1 MSSQPRP
8 ATPSPRGTGVP
19 ALPIVGWLRDYQRA
33 DLGPDV
39 LAGLTTAVMLVP
51 QAMGYALLAG
61 LPPIHGLYAALAPL
75 LFYALLGT
83 SRHLAVGP
91 VAMDSILV
99 AGAVGAIATIGTEN
113 YVVIAAALGL
123 MVGGV
128 QAGLG
133 FLRAGFLVNFLS
145 RPVVAGFTAAAALII
160 AASQLGHLLGVE
172 LPRTHHVHRVV
183 WDAIR
188 SSSAW
193 SWPTLSIG
201 AASIA
206 ALVFSKKR
214 FPRFPAALFVVVAAT
229 LAVWALGLSTHG
241 VSIVGE
247 VPAGLPGLRV
257 PIVDAV
263 LVAQLIPAAATIALV
278 SFMEAISVGRTFAQT
293 YRYEIYPNRE
303 LIALGF
309 ANMAGGVTGG
319 YPIAGGFSRTAVNV
333 RAGARTQ
340 LAALV
345 TCAVVGITL
354 LAFTR
359 AFFYLPKA
367 ALSAIIVAAV
377 ASLIDIRGA
386 AEVYRVKRA
395 DFFLLVLTFFATL
408 SLGIQWG
415 ILVGVAAS
423 VLLFLVQT
431 TRPYFAVLGRIPES
445 QTYLNIARHPHAETL
460 PGIILV
466 RVDAQFYF
474 GNVSFLKETVRRLV
488 RESEA
493 RVRYFVLEAAG
504 VNDLDSAAAATLAEL
519 DEELSAQGIKL
530 VLTRIKGPVRDVL
543 HRSGLLERL
552 AAEGRLYLS
561 THRAIE
567 VLRSGMSLP
576 DLSPEPDDPRDDADQ
591 VGCGMLNPHA
601 PDPGKSFFET
611 VKKRGQTPFQKG

>member
-1 MSSQPRP
+1 MSK
-8 ATPSPRGTGVP
+8 ATLSPRGSGVP
-19 ALPIVGWLRDYQRA
+19 ALPIVGWLRGYQRA

-39 LAGLTTAVMLVP
+39 IAGLTTAVMLVP

-61 LPPIHGLYAALAPL
+61 LPPIHGLYAAVAPL
-75 LFYALLGT
+75 IVYAVLGT

-113 YVVIAAALGL
+113 YVLIAAALGL
-123 MVGGV
+123 MVGGI

-160 AASQLGHLLGVE
+160 AASQLGHLLGVD

-183 WDAIR
+183 WEAIQ
-188 SSSAW
+188 SASAW
-193 SWPTLSIG
+193 SWPTLITG

-206 ALVFSKKR
+206 VLVFCKKR
-214 FPRFPAALFVVVAAT
+214 LPRFPAALFVVVTAT
-229 LAVWALGLSTHG
+229 LAVWALGLSNRG

-247 VPAGLPGLRV
+247 VPAGLPGFDV
-257 PIVDAV
+257 PLVDAE
-263 LVAQLIPAAATIALV
+263 LLMQLIPAAATIALV
-278 SFMEAISVGRTFAQT
+278 SFMEAISVGRVFAQAN
-293 YRYEIYPNRE
+293 RYDIYPNRE

-309 ANMAGGVTGG
+309 ANLSGGMTGG
-319 YPIAGGFSRTAVNV
+319 YPIAGGFSRSAVNV

-345 TCAVVGITL
+345 TCAVVVITL
-354 LAFTR
+354 LVFTR

-377 ASLIDIRGA
+377 AGLIDVGGA
-386 AEVYRVKRA
+386 KEVYRVKRA
-395 DFFLLVLTFFATL
+395 DFYLLVLTFFATL

-415 ILVGVAAS
+415 ILVGIGAS
-423 VLLFLVQT
+423 LLLFLVRT
-431 TRPYFAVLGRIPES
+431 TRPHFAVLGRIPQS
-445 QTYLNIARHPHAETL
+445 QTYVSIARHPLAETL
-460 PGIILV
+460 PSIILV

-474 GNVSFLKETVRRLV
+474 GNVSFLKETVRTLIS
-488 RESEA
+488 ESEEP
-493 RVRYFVLEAAG
+493 VRYFVLEAAG

-519 DEELSAQGIKL
+519 DEELAAQGIKL

-543 HRSGLLERL
+543 HRTGLLDKL
-552 AAEGRLYLS
+552 ASEGRLYLS

-567 VLRSGMSLP
+567 VLRSGMALP
-576 DLSPEPDDPRDDADQ
+576 DLSPEPDDPRQAADQ
-591 VGCGMLNPHA
+591 VGAGMLNAHA
-601 PDPGKSFFET
+601 PDPGKSFFDT
-611 VKKRGQTPFQKG
+611 VKKRKQ

>member
-1 MSSQPRP
+1 
-8 ATPSPRGTGVP
+8 
-19 ALPIVGWLRDYQRA
+19 
-33 DLGPDV
+33 
-39 LAGLTTAVMLVP
+39 MLVP

-61 LPPIHGLYAALAPL
+61 LPPIHGLYAAVAPL
-75 LFYALLGT
+75 ILYAVLGT

-99 AGAVGAIATIGTEN
+99 AGAVGAIAVIGTEN
-113 YVVIAAALGL
+113 YILVAAALGM
-123 MVGGV
+123 MVGAI

-160 AASQLGHLLGVE
+160 AASQLGHLLGVD

-183 WDAIR
+183 WGAIQ
-188 SSSAW
+188 SASDW
-193 SWPTLSIG
+193 SWPTLVIG
-201 AASIA
+201 ALSIA
-206 ALVFSKKR
+206 ALVVSKKR
-214 FPRFPAALFVVVAAT
+214 LPRFPAALFVVVAST
-229 LAVWALGLSTHG
+229 LAVWALGLSTRG

-247 VPAGLPGLRV
+247 VPAGLPGFSL
-257 PIVDAV
+257 PSVDSEI
-263 LVAQLIPAAATIALV
+263 LTQLIPAAATIALV
-278 SFMEAISVGRTFAQT
+278 SFMEAISVGRVFAQAN
-293 YRYEIYPNRE
+293 RYDIHPNRE

-309 ANMAGGVTGG
+309 ANLAGGATGG
-319 YPIAGGFSRTAVNV
+319 YPIAGGFSRSAVNV

-345 TCAVVGITL
+345 TCAVVVITL

-377 ASLIDIRGA
+377 AGLIDIPGA

-395 DFFLLVLTFFATL
+395 DFYLLVLTFFATL

-415 ILVGVAAS
+415 ILVGIAAS
-423 VLLFLVQT
+423 VLLFLVRT

-445 QTYLNIARHPHAETL
+445 QTYLNAARHPHAETL

-474 GNVSFLKETVRRLV
+474 GNVSFLKETVRKLV
-488 RESEA
+488 RDSDTP
-493 RVRYFVLEAAG
+493 VRYFVLEAAG

-519 DEELSAQGIKL
+519 DEELASQGVRL

-543 HRSGLLERL
+543 HRAGLLEKL
-552 AAEGRLYLS
+552 ASEGRVYLS

-576 DLSPEPDDPRDDADQ
+576 DLSPEQDDPREPADQ
-591 VGCGMLNPHA
+591 VGCGMLNLES
-601 PDPGKSFFET
+601 PDPGKNFFET
-611 VKKRGQTPFQKG
+611 VKRRKP

>member
-1 MSSQPRP
+1 MSR
-8 ATPSPRGTGVP
+8 GVP
-19 ALPIVGWLRDYQRA
+19 ALPIVGWLRNYQRA
-33 DLGPDV
+33 DLGPDLV
-39 LAGLTTAVMLVP
+39 AGLTTAVMLVP

-61 LPPIHGLYAALAPL
+61 LPPIHGLYAAVAPL
-75 LFYALLGT
+75 IFYAVLGT

-99 AGAVGAIATIGTEN
+99 AGAVGAITTIGTEN
-113 YVVIAAALGL
+113 YILVAAALGM
-123 MVGGV
+123 MVGAI

-160 AASQLGHLLGVE
+160 AASQLGHLLGVD
-172 LPRTHHVHRVV
+172 LPRTYHVHRVV
-183 WDAIR
+183 WGAIQ
-188 SSSAW
+188 SVSDW
-193 SWPTLSIG
+193 SWPTLTIG
-201 AASIA
+201 ALSIA
-206 ALVFSKKR
+206 ALVVSKKR
-214 FPRFPAALFVVVAAT
+214 FPRVPAALIVVVATT
-229 LAVWALGLSTHG
+229 LAVWALGLSNQG

-247 VPAGLPGLRV
+247 VPAGLPGFSL
-257 PIVDAV
+257 PSVDPEV
-263 LVAQLIPAAATIALV
+263 LTQLIPAAATIALV
-278 SFMEAISVGRTFAQT
+278 SFMEAISVGRVFAQAH
-293 YRYEIYPNRE
+293 RYDIHPNRE

-309 ANMAGGVTGG
+309 ANLAGGATGG
-319 YPIAGGFSRTAVNV
+319 YPIAGGFSRSAVNV

-345 TCAVVGITL
+345 TCAVVVITL

-359 AFFYLPKA
+359 AFYYLPKA

-377 ASLIDIRGA
+377 AGLIDIPGA

-395 DFFLLVLTFFATL
+395 DFYLLVLTFLATL

-423 VLLFLVQT
+423 VLLFLVRT

-445 QTYLNIARHPHAETL
+445 QTYLNVARHPHAETM

-474 GNVSFLKETVRRLV
+474 GNVSFLKETVRALV
-488 RESEA
+488 RDSETP
-493 RVRYFVLEAAG
+493 VRYFVLEAAG

-519 DEELSAQGIKL
+519 DAELAAQGVRL

-543 HRSGLLERL
+543 HRTGLLEKL
-552 AAEGRLYLS
+552 AAEGRVYLS

-576 DLSPEPDDPRDDADQ
+576 DLSPERDDPREPADQ
-591 VGCGMLNPHA
+591 VGCGMLNTDS
-601 PDPGKSFFET
+601 PDPGKNFFET
-611 VKKRGQTPFQKG
+611 VKKRKL

>member
-1 MSSQPRP
+1 MSR
-8 ATPSPRGTGVP
+8 GVP
-19 ALPIVGWLRDYQRA
+19 ALPIVGWLRNYQRA
-33 DLGPDV
+33 DLGPDLV
-39 LAGLTTAVMLVP
+39 AGLTTAVMLVP

-61 LPPIHGLYAALAPL
+61 LPPIHGLYAAVAPL
-75 LFYALLGT
+75 MFYAVLGT

-99 AGAVGAIATIGTEN
+99 AGAVGAIATVGTEN
-113 YVVIAAALGL
+113 YILVAAALGM
-123 MVGGV
+123 MVGAI

-160 AASQLGHLLGVE
+160 AASQLGHLLGVD
-172 LPRTHHVHRVV
+172 LPRTYHVHRVI
-183 WDAIR
+183 WGAIQ
-188 SSSAW
+188 SVSDW
-193 SWPTLSIG
+193 SWPTLTIG
-201 AASIA
+201 ALSIA
-206 ALVFSKKR
+206 ALVVSKKR
-214 FPRFPAALFVVVAAT
+214 FPRVPAALLVVVATT
-229 LAVWALGLSTHG
+229 LAVWALGLSNQG

-247 VPAGLPGLRV
+247 VPAGLPGFSL
-257 PIVDAV
+257 PSIDPEV
-263 LVAQLIPAAATIALV
+263 LTQLIPAAATIALV
-278 SFMEAISVGRTFAQT
+278 SFMEAISVGRVFAQAH
-293 YRYEIYPNRE
+293 RYDIHPNRE

-309 ANMAGGVTGG
+309 ANLAGGATGG
-319 YPIAGGFSRTAVNV
+319 YPIAGGFSRSAVNV

-345 TCAVVGITL
+345 TCAVVVITL

-377 ASLIDIRGA
+377 AGLIDIPGA

-395 DFFLLVLTFFATL
+395 DFYLLVLTFFATL

-423 VLLFLVQT
+423 VLLFLVRT
-431 TRPYFAVLGRIPES
+431 TRPYFAVLGRLPES
-445 QTYLNIARHPHAETL
+445 QTYLNVARHPHAETM

-474 GNVSFLKETVRRLV
+474 GNVSFLKETVRTLV
-488 RESEA
+488 RDSETP
-493 RVRYFVLEAAG
+493 VRFFVLEAAG

-519 DEELSAQGIKL
+519 DEELAAQGVRL

-543 HRSGLLERL
+543 HRSGLLEKL
-552 AAEGRLYLS
+552 AAEGRVYLS

-576 DLSPEPDDPRDDADQ
+576 DLSPERDDPREPADQ
-591 VGCGMLNPHA
+591 VGCGMLNPDS
-601 PDPGKSFFET
+601 PDPGKNFFET
-611 VKKRGQTPFQKG
+611 VKKRKQ

>member
-1 MSSQPRP
+1 MSR
-8 ATPSPRGTGVP
+8 GVP
-19 ALPIVGWLRDYQRA
+19 ALPIVGWLRNYQRA
-33 DLGPDV
+33 DLGPDLV
-39 LAGLTTAVMLVP
+39 AGLTTAVMLVP

-61 LPPIHGLYAALAPL
+61 LPPIHGLYASVAPL
-75 LFYALLGT
+75 LLYAVLGT

-99 AGAVGAIATIGTEN
+99 AGAVGAIAVIGTEN
-113 YVVIAAALGL
+113 YILVAAALGM
-123 MVGGV
+123 MVGAI

-160 AASQLGHLLGVE
+160 AASQLGHLLGVD

-183 WDAIR
+183 WGAIQ
-188 SSSAW
+188 SASDW
-193 SWPTLSIG
+193 SWPTLVIG
-201 AASIA
+201 ALSIA
-206 ALVFSKKR
+206 ALVVSKKR
-214 FPRFPAALFVVVAAT
+214 LPRFPAALFVVVAAT
-229 LAVWALGLSTHG
+229 LAVWALGLSTRG

-247 VPAGLPGLRV
+247 VPAGLPGFSL
-257 PIVDAV
+257 PSVDSQI
-263 LVAQLIPAAATIALV
+263 LTQLIPAAATIALV
-278 SFMEAISVGRTFAQT
+278 SFMEAISVGRVFAQAN
-293 YRYEIYPNRE
+293 RYDIHPNRE

-309 ANMAGGVTGG
+309 ANMTGGVTGG

-345 TCAVVGITL
+345 TCAVVVITL
-354 LAFTR
+354 LAFTS

-377 ASLIDIRGA
+377 AGLIDIPGA

-395 DFFLLVLTFFATL
+395 DFYLLVLTFFATL

-423 VLLFLVQT
+423 VLLFLVRT

-445 QTYLNIARHPHAETL
+445 QTYLNAARHPHAETL

-474 GNVSFLKETVRRLV
+474 GNVSFLKETVRKLV
-488 RESEA
+488 RDSDTP
-493 RVRYFVLEAAG
+493 VRYFVLEAAG

-519 DEELSAQGIKL
+519 DEELAAQGVCL

-543 HRSGLLERL
+543 HRSGLLKKL
-552 AAEGRLYLS
+552 AAEGRVYLS

-576 DLSPEPDDPRDDADQ
+576 DLSPERDDPREPADQ
-591 VGCGMLNPHA
+591 VGCGMLNTDS
-601 PDPGKSFFET
+601 PDPGKNFFET
-611 VKKRGQTPFQKG
+611 VKKRKQ

>member
-1 MSSQPRP
+1 MSR
-8 ATPSPRGTGVP
+8 GVP
-19 ALPIVGWLRDYQRA
+19 ALPIVGWLRNYQRA
-33 DLGPDV
+33 DLGPDLV
-39 LAGLTTAVMLVP
+39 AGLTTAVMLVP

-61 LPPIHGLYAALAPL
+61 LPPIHGLYAAVAPL
-75 LFYALLGT
+75 MFYAVLGT

-99 AGAVGAIATIGTEN
+99 AGAVGAIATVGTEN
-113 YVVIAAALGL
+113 YILVAAALGM
-123 MVGGV
+123 MVGAI

-160 AASQLGHLLGVE
+160 AASQLGHLLGVD
-172 LPRTHHVHRVV
+172 LPRTYHVHRVI
-183 WDAIR
+183 WGAIQ
-188 SSSAW
+188 SVSDW
-193 SWPTLSIG
+193 SWPTLTIG
-201 AASIA
+201 ALSIA
-206 ALVFSKKR
+206 ALVVSKKR
-214 FPRFPAALFVVVAAT
+214 FPRVPAALLVVVATT
-229 LAVWALGLSTHG
+229 LAVWALGLSNQG

-247 VPAGLPGLRV
+247 VPAGLPGFSL
-257 PIVDAV
+257 PSIDPEV
-263 LVAQLIPAAATIALV
+263 LTQLIPAAATIALV
-278 SFMEAISVGRTFAQT
+278 SFMEAISVGRVFAQAH
-293 YRYEIYPNRE
+293 RYDIHPNRE

-309 ANMAGGVTGG
+309 ANLAGGATGG
-319 YPIAGGFSRTAVNV
+319 YPIAGGFSRSAVNV

-345 TCAVVGITL
+345 TCAVVVITL

-377 ASLIDIRGA
+377 AGLIDIPGA

-395 DFFLLVLTFFATL
+395 DFYLLVLTFFATL

-423 VLLFLVQT
+423 VLLFLVRT

-445 QTYLNIARHPHAETL
+445 QTYLNAARHPHAETM

-474 GNVSFLKETVRRLV
+474 GNVSFLKETVRTLV
-488 RESEA
+488 RDSETP
-493 RVRYFVLEAAG
+493 VRFFVLEAAG

-519 DEELSAQGIKL
+519 DEELAAQGVRL

-543 HRSGLLERL
+543 HRSGLLEKL
-552 AAEGRLYLS
+552 AAEGRVYLS

-576 DLSPEPDDPRDDADQ
+576 DLSPERDDPREPADQ
-591 VGCGMLNPHA
+591 VGCGMLNPDS
-601 PDPGKSFFET
+601 PDPGKNFFET
-611 VKKRGQTPFQKG
+611 VKKRKQ

>member
-1 MSSQPRP
+1 MSQADH
-8 ATPSPRGTGVP
+8 ATSTPRGAGVP
-19 ALPIVGWLRDYQRA
+19 ALPIIGWLRTYQRQ
-33 DLGPDV
+33 DFGPDFV
-39 LAGLTTAVMLVP
+39 AGLTTAVMLIP

-61 LPPIHGLYAALAPL
+61 LPPIHGLYASLAPL
-75 LFYALLGT
+75 LLYAILGT
-83 SRHLAVGP
+83 SRQLAVGP

-99 AGAVGAIATIGTEN
+99 AGSVGTIATIGTEN
-113 YVVIAAALGL
+113 YILVAAALGV
-123 MVGGV
+123 MVGVV

-172 LPRTHHVHRVV
+172 IPRTHHVHLVIWEAV
-183 WDAIR
+183 R
-188 SSSAW
+188 SPSTW
-193 SWPTLSIG
+193 SWPTLAIG
-201 AASIA
+201 VSSIA
-206 ALVFSKKR
+206 ALVLFKR
-214 FPRFPAALFVVVAAT
+214 RWPRLPGALFVVVAAT
-229 LAVWALGLSTHG
+229 LVVWAFNLSGRG

-247 VPAGLPGLRV
+247 VPAGLPGFRL
-257 PIVDAV
+257 PSVDRSV
-263 LVAQLIPAAATIALV
+263 LVQLVPAAATIALV
-278 SFMEAISVGRTFAQT
+278 SFMEAISVGRTFAQAH
-293 YRYEIYPNRE
+293 RYDIYPNRE

-340 LAALV
+340 LAALI
-345 TCAVVGITL
+345 TCAVVVITL
-354 LAFTR
+354 LVLTR

-377 ASLIDIRGA
+377 TGLIDIRGA

-395 DFFLLVLTFFATL
+395 DFYLLVLTFFATL

-423 VLLFLVQT
+423 LLLFLVRT
-431 TRPYFAVLGRIPES
+431 TRPYFAVLGRVPES
-445 QTYLNIARHPHAETL
+445 QTYLNMARHPHAETI

-474 GNVSFLKETVRRLV
+474 GNVSFLKETVRTLV
-488 RESEA
+488 RESETP
-493 RVRYFVLEAAG
+493 VRYFVLEAAG

-519 DEELSAQGIKL
+519 DEELAAQGILL

-543 HRSGLLERL
+543 HRAGLLEKL
-552 AAEGRLYLS
+552 AAEGRVYLS

-567 VLRSGMSLP
+567 VLRSGMALP
-576 DLSPEPDDPRDDADQ
+576 DLSAEADDPREPADQ
-591 VGCGMLNPHA
+591 VGCGMLNLEA
-601 PDPGKSFFET
+601 PDPGKNFFET
-611 VKKRGQTPFQKG
+611 VKKRKQ

>member
-1 MSSQPRP
+1 
-8 ATPSPRGTGVP
+8 
-19 ALPIVGWLRDYQRA
+19 
-33 DLGPDV
+33 
-39 LAGLTTAVMLVP
+39 MLVP

-61 LPPIHGLYAALAPL
+61 LPPIHGLYAAVAPL
-75 LFYALLGT
+75 ILYAVLGT

-99 AGAVGAIATIGTEN
+99 AGAVGAIAVIGTEN
-113 YVVIAAALGL
+113 YILVAAALGM
-123 MVGGV
+123 MVGAI

-160 AASQLGHLLGVE
+160 AASQLGHLLGVD

-183 WDAIR
+183 WGAIQ
-188 SSSAW
+188 SASDW
-193 SWPTLSIG
+193 SWPTLVIG
-201 AASIA
+201 ALSIA
-206 ALVFSKKR
+206 ALVVSKKR
-214 FPRFPAALFVVVAAT
+214 LPRFPAALFVVVAST
-229 LAVWALGLSTHG
+229 LAVWALGLSTRG

-247 VPAGLPGLRV
+247 VPAGLPGFSL
-257 PIVDAV
+257 PSVDSEI
-263 LVAQLIPAAATIALV
+263 LTLLIPAAATIALV
-278 SFMEAISVGRTFAQT
+278 SFMEAISVGRVFAQAN
-293 YRYEIYPNRE
+293 RYDIHPNRE

-309 ANMAGGVTGG
+309 ANLAGGATGG
-319 YPIAGGFSRTAVNV
+319 YPIAGGFSRSAVNV

-345 TCAVVGITL
+345 TCAVVVITL

-377 ASLIDIRGA
+377 AGLIDIPGA

-395 DFFLLVLTFFATL
+395 DFYLLVLTFFATL

-415 ILVGVAAS
+415 ILVGIAAS
-423 VLLFLVQT
+423 VLLFLVRT

-445 QTYLNIARHPHAETL
+445 QTYLNAARHPHAETL

-474 GNVSFLKETVRRLV
+474 GNVSFLKETVRKLV
-488 RESEA
+488 RDSDTP
-493 RVRYFVLEAAG
+493 VRYFVLEAAG

-519 DEELSAQGIKL
+519 DEELAAQGVCL

-543 HRSGLLERL
+543 HRTGLLEKL
-552 AAEGRLYLS
+552 ASEGRVYLS

-576 DLSPEPDDPRDDADQ
+576 DLSPEQDDPREPADQ
-591 VGCGMLNPHA
+591 VGCGMLNTDA
-601 PDPGKSFFET
+601 PDPGKNFFET
-611 VKKRGQTPFQKG
+611 VKKRKQ

>member
-1 MSSQPRP
+1 MSQPRK
-8 ATPSPRGTGVP
+8 ATLSPRGSGAP
-19 ALPIVGWLRDYQRA
+19 ALPILGWLRGYQRA
-33 DLGPDV
+33 DFGPDLV
-39 LAGLTTAVMLVP
+39 AGLTTAVMLVP

-61 LPPIHGLYAALAPL
+61 LPPIHGLYASVAPL
-75 LFYALLGT
+75 LLYAVLGT

-99 AGAVGAIATIGTEN
+99 AGAVGAIAAVGTEN
-113 YVVIAAALGL
+113 YVLIAAALGM
-123 MVGGV
+123 MVGVV

-183 WDAIR
+183 WEAIR
-188 SSSAW
+188 SASDW
-193 SWPTLSIG
+193 SWPTLAIG
-201 AASIA
+201 ASAIA
-206 ALVFSKKR
+206 ALFFCKKR
-214 FPRFPAALFVVVAAT
+214 WPRFPAALFVVVATT
-229 LAVWALGLSTHG
+229 LAVWALGLSTRG
-241 VSIVGE
+241 VSIVGQ
-247 VPAGLPGLRV
+247 VPAGLPGFSIPTIDSSILT
-257 PIVDAV
+257 
-263 LVAQLIPAAATIALV
+263 QLIPAAATIALV
-278 SFMEAISVGRTFAQT
+278 SFMEAISVGRVFAQAH
-293 YRYEIYPNRE
+293 RYEIYPNRE
-303 LIALGF
+303 LIALGL
-309 ANMAGGVTGG
+309 ANLAGGATGG
-319 YPIAGGFSRTAVNV
+319 YPIAGGFSRSAVNV

-345 TCAVVGITL
+345 TCAVVVITL

-377 ASLIDIRGA
+377 TGLIDIRGA

-395 DFFLLVLTFFATL
+395 DFYLLVLTFFATL

-415 ILVGVAAS
+415 ILVGIAAS
-423 VLLFLVQT
+423 VLLFLVRT

-445 QTYLNIARHPHAETL
+445 QTYLNAARHPHAETL

-466 RVDAQFYF
+466 RIDAQFYF
-474 GNVSFLKETVRRLV
+474 GNVSFLKETVRALV
-488 RESEA
+488 SESETP
-493 RVRYFVLEAAG
+493 VRFFVLEAAG

-519 DEELSAQGIKL
+519 DEELAAQGVQL
-530 VLTRIKGPVRDVL
+530 VLTRVKGPVRDVL
-543 HRSGLLERL
+543 HRTGLLEKL
-552 AAEGRLYLS
+552 ASEGRLYLS

-576 DLSPEPDDPRDDADQ
+576 DLSPEPDDPREPADQ
-591 VGCGMLNPHA
+591 VGCGMLNP
-601 PDPGKSFFET
+601 
-611 VKKRGQTPFQKG
+611 QTPEPGEDFFATLKKYKN

>member
-1 MSSQPRP
+1 MSPRK
-8 ATPSPRGTGVP
+8 ATSSPRGFARSVF
-19 ALPIVGWLRDYQRA
+19 PIVGWLRGYQRA
-33 DLGPDV
+33 DLGPDLV
-39 LAGLTTAVMLVP
+39 AGLTTAVMLVP

-61 LPPIHGLYAALAPL
+61 LPPIHGLYAAVAPL
-75 LFYALLGT
+75 ILYAVLGT

-113 YVVIAAALGL
+113 YVLIAAALGM
-123 MVGGV
+123 MVGGI

-183 WDAIR
+183 WEAIQHA
-188 SSSAW
+188 SDC
-193 SWPTLSIG
+193 SWPTLTIG
-201 AASIA
+201 VLSIA
-206 ALVFSKKR
+206 VLVLCKKR
-214 FPRFPAALFVVVAAT
+214 WPRFPAALFVVVT
-229 LAVWALGLSTHG
+229 TTVAVWALGLSTRG

-247 VPAGLPGLRV
+247 VPAGLPGFSL
-257 PIVDAV
+257 PSVDSEV
-263 LVAQLIPAAATIALV
+263 LTQLIPAAATIALV
-278 SFMEAISVGRTFAQT
+278 SFMEAISVGRVFAQAH
-293 YRYEIYPNRE
+293 RYEISPNRE

-309 ANMAGGVTGG
+309 ANMTGGATGG
-319 YPIAGGFSRTAVNV
+319 YPIAGGFSRSAVNV

-345 TCAVVGITL
+345 TCAVVIITL

-377 ASLIDIRGA
+377 AGLIDIRGA
-386 AEVYRVKRA
+386 AEVFRVKRA
-395 DFFLLVLTFFATL
+395 DFYLLVLTFFATL

-423 VLLFLVQT
+423 VLLFLVRT
-431 TRPYFAVLGRIPES
+431 TRPYFAILGRIPAS
-445 QTYLNIARHPHAETL
+445 QTYVNIARHPHAETL

-474 GNVSFLKETVRRLV
+474 GNVSFLKETVRSLV
-488 RESEA
+488 RDSEA
-493 RVRYFVLEAAG
+493 PVRYFVLEAAG

-519 DEELSAQGIKL
+519 DEELAAQGVRL

-543 HRSGLLERL
+543 HRSGLLEKL
-552 AAEGRLYLS
+552 ASEGRVYLS

-567 VLRSGMSLP
+567 VLRSGMALP
-576 DLSPEPDDPRDDADQ
+576 DLSPEPDDPREEADQ
-591 VGCGMLNPHA
+591 VGAGMLNPDT
-601 PDPGKSFFET
+601 PDPGKNFFET
-611 VKKRGQTPFQKG
+611 VKKRKH

>member
-1 MSSQPRP
+1 MSR
-8 ATPSPRGTGVP
+8 GVP
-19 ALPIVGWLRDYQRA
+19 ALPIVGWLRNYQRA
-33 DLGPDV
+33 DLGPDLV
-39 LAGLTTAVMLVP
+39 AGLTTAVMLVP

-61 LPPIHGLYAALAPL
+61 LPPIHGLYAAVAPL
-75 LFYALLGT
+75 MFYAVLGT

-99 AGAVGAIATIGTEN
+99 AGAVGAIATVGTEN
-113 YVVIAAALGL
+113 YILVAAALGM
-123 MVGGV
+123 MVGAI

-160 AASQLGHLLGVE
+160 AASQLGHLLGVD
-172 LPRTHHVHRVV
+172 LPRTYHVHRVI
-183 WDAIR
+183 WGAIQ
-188 SSSAW
+188 SVSDW
-193 SWPTLSIG
+193 SWPTLTIG
-201 AASIA
+201 ALSIA
-206 ALVFSKKR
+206 ALVVSKKR
-214 FPRFPAALFVVVAAT
+214 FPRVPAALLVVVATT
-229 LAVWALGLSTHG
+229 LAVWALGLSNQG

-247 VPAGLPGLRV
+247 VPAGLPGFSL
-257 PIVDAV
+257 PSIDPEV
-263 LVAQLIPAAATIALV
+263 LTQLIPAAATIALV
-278 SFMEAISVGRTFAQT
+278 SFMEAISVGRVFAQAH
-293 YRYEIYPNRE
+293 RYDIHPNRE

-309 ANMAGGVTGG
+309 ANLAGGATGG
-319 YPIAGGFSRTAVNV
+319 YPIAGGFSRSAVNV

-345 TCAVVGITL
+345 TCAVVVITL

-377 ASLIDIRGA
+377 AGLIDIPGA

-395 DFFLLVLTFFATL
+395 DFYLLVLTFFATL

-423 VLLFLVQT
+423 VLLFLVRT
-431 TRPYFAVLGRIPES
+431 TRPYFAVLGRLPES
-445 QTYLNIARHPHAETL
+445 QTYLNVARHPHAETM

-474 GNVSFLKETVRRLV
+474 GNVSFLKETVRTLV
-488 RESEA
+488 RDSETP
-493 RVRYFVLEAAG
+493 VRFFVLEAAG

-519 DEELSAQGIKL
+519 DEELAAQGVRL

-543 HRSGLLERL
+543 HRSGLLEKL
-552 AAEGRLYLS
+552 AAEGRVYLS

-576 DLSPEPDDPRDDADQ
+576 DLSPERDDPREPADQ
-591 VGCGMLNPHA
+591 VGCGMLNPDA
-601 PDPGKSFFET
+601 PDPGKNFFET
-611 VKKRGQTPFQKG
+611 VKKRKQ

>member
-1 MSSQPRP
+1 MNK
-8 ATPSPRGTGVP
+8 AVP
-19 ALPIVGWLRDYQRA
+19 AIPIVGWLRNYERP

-39 LAGLTTAVMLVP
+39 VAGLTTAVMLVP

-61 LPPIHGLYAALAPL
+61 LPPIHGLYASVAPIL
-75 LFYALLGT
+75 LYAMLGT

-99 AGAVGAIATIGTEN
+99 ASAVGAIATVGTEN
-113 YVVIAAALGL
+113 YVLIAAALGL
-123 MVGGV
+123 MVGVV

-160 AASQLGHLLGVE
+160 AASQLGHLLGVG

-183 WDAIR
+183 WEAVR
-188 SSSAW
+188 SFPDW
-193 SWPTLSIG
+193 SWPTLALG
-201 AASIA
+201 AASVA
-206 ALVFSKKR
+206 ALVVSKKR
-214 FPRFPAALFVVVAAT
+214 WPRFPAALAVVVVAT
-229 LAVWALGLSTHG
+229 LVVWALGLSTRG

-247 VPAGLPGLRV
+247 VPAGLPGFHV
-257 PIVDAV
+257 PSVDTAILLD
-263 LVAQLIPAAATIALV
+263 LVPAAATIALV
-278 SFMEAISVGRTFAQT
+278 SFMEAISVGRTFAQE
-293 YRYEIYPNRE
+293 YRYDIYPNRE

-309 ANMAGGVTGG
+309 ANLAGGVTGG

-340 LAALV
+340 LAALI
-345 TCAVVGITL
+345 TCAVVVLTL
-354 LAFTR
+354 LFLTR

-377 ASLIDIRGA
+377 AGLIDIKGA
-386 AEVYRVKRA
+386 REVYRIKRT
-395 DFFLLVLTFFATL
+395 DFYLLVLTFVATL

-415 ILVGVAAS
+415 ILVGIGAS
-423 VLLFLVQT
+423 LLLFLVRT
-431 TRPYFAVLGRIPES
+431 TRPHFAVLGRIPES
-445 QTYLNIARHPHAETL
+445 QTYLSAARHPQAETL

-466 RVDAQFYF
+466 RIDAQFYF

-488 RESEA
+488 DESEVP
-493 RVRYFVLEAAG
+493 VRYFVLEAAG
-504 VNDLDSAAAATLAEL
+504 VNGLDSAAAATLAEL
-519 DEELSAQGIKL
+519 DQELEARGIKL

-543 HRSGLLERL
+543 HRTGLLDKMAR
-552 AAEGRLYLS
+552 EGRVYLS

-567 VLRSGMSLP
+567 ILRSGMALP
-576 DLSPEPDDPRDDADQ
+576 DLSPEGDDPREPSDQ

-601 PDPGKSFFET
+601 PEPGEDFFAT
-611 VKKRGQTPFQKG
+611 MKKK

>member
-1 MSSQPRP
+1 MSSGR
-8 ATPSPRGTGVP
+8 ATPPRRGSGIPV
-19 ALPIVGWLRDYQRA
+19 LPIVGWVRDYERA

-39 LAGLTTAVMLVP
+39 VAGLTTAVMLIP

-61 LPPIHGLYAALAPL
+61 LPPIHGLYAAVAPL
-75 LFYALLGT
+75 ILYAVLGT

-113 YVVIAAALGL
+113 YVLIAAALGL
-123 MVGGV
+123 MVGGI

-183 WDAIR
+183 WEAMQNA
-188 SSSAW
+188 SAW
-193 SWPTLSIG
+193 SWPTLVTG

-206 ALVFSKKR
+206 VLVLCKKR

-229 LAVWALGLSTHG
+229 VAVWGLGLSSRG

-247 VPAGLPGLRV
+247 VPAGLPGFHL
-257 PIVDAV
+257 PIVDPD
-263 LVAQLIPAAATIALV
+263 LLAQLIPAAATIALV
-278 SFMEAISVGRTFAQT
+278 SFMEAISVGRVFAQAN
-293 YRYEIYPNRE
+293 RYDIYPNRE

-309 ANMAGGVTGG
+309 ANLAGGATGG
-319 YPIAGGFSRTAVNV
+319 YPIAGGFSRSAINV

-340 LAALV
+340 LAGLV
-345 TCAVVGITL
+345 TCAVVIITL

-377 ASLIDIRGA
+377 AGLIDVRGA

-395 DFFLLVLTFFATL
+395 DFYLLVLTFFATL

-415 ILVGVAAS
+415 ILVGIGAS
-423 VLLFLVQT
+423 LLLFLVRT
-431 TRPYFAVLGRIPES
+431 TRPYFAVLGRIPQS
-445 QTYLNIARHPHAETL
+445 QTYVNIARHPLAETL
-460 PGIILV
+460 PSIILV
-466 RVDAQFYF
+466 RIDAQFYF
-474 GNVSFLKETVRRLV
+474 GNVSFLKETVRNLIC
-488 RESEA
+488 ESEEP
-493 RVRYFVLEAAG
+493 VRYFVLEAAG

-519 DEELSAQGIKL
+519 DDELAAQGIKL

-543 HRSGLLERL
+543 HRSGLLEKL
-552 AAEGRLYLS
+552 AREGRLYLS

-567 VLRSGMSLP
+567 VIRSGMSLP
-576 DLSPEPDDPRDDADQ
+576 DLSPEPNDPRNASDQ
-591 VGCGMLNPHA
+591 VGAGMLNPNA

-611 VKKRGQTPFQKG
+611 VKKRKQ

>member
-1 MSSQPRP
+1 MSPRK
-8 ATPSPRGTGVP
+8 ATSSPRGFARSVF
-19 ALPIVGWLRDYQRA
+19 PIVGWLRGYQRA
-33 DLGPDV
+33 DLGPDLV
-39 LAGLTTAVMLVP
+39 AGLTTAVMLVP

-61 LPPIHGLYAALAPL
+61 LPPIHGLYAAVAPL
-75 LFYALLGT
+75 ILYAVLGT

-113 YVVIAAALGL
+113 YVLIAAALGM
-123 MVGGV
+123 MVGGI

-183 WDAIR
+183 WEAIQHA
-188 SSSAW
+188 SDC
-193 SWPTLSIG
+193 SWPTLTIG
-201 AASIA
+201 VLSIA
-206 ALVFSKKR
+206 VLVLCKKR
-214 FPRFPAALFVVVAAT
+214 WPRFPAALFVVVT
-229 LAVWALGLSTHG
+229 TTVAVWALGLSTRG

-247 VPAGLPGLRV
+247 VPAGLPGFSL
-257 PIVDAV
+257 PSVDSEV
-263 LVAQLIPAAATIALV
+263 LTQLIPAAATIALV
-278 SFMEAISVGRTFAQT
+278 SFMEAISVGRVFAQAH
-293 YRYEIYPNRE
+293 RYEISPNRE

-309 ANMAGGVTGG
+309 ANMTGGATGG
-319 YPIAGGFSRTAVNV
+319 YPIAGGFSRSAVNV

-345 TCAVVGITL
+345 TCAVVIITL

-359 AFFYLPKA
+359 AFFYLPKT

-377 ASLIDIRGA
+377 AGLIDIRGA
-386 AEVYRVKRA
+386 AEVFRVKRA
-395 DFFLLVLTFFATL
+395 DFYLLVLTFFATL

-423 VLLFLVQT
+423 VLLFLVRT
-431 TRPYFAVLGRIPES
+431 TRPYFAILGRIPAS
-445 QTYLNIARHPHAETL
+445 QTYVNIARHPHAETL

-474 GNVSFLKETVRRLV
+474 GNVSFLKETVRTLV
-488 RESEA
+488 RDSEA
-493 RVRYFVLEAAG
+493 PVRYFVLEAAG

-519 DEELSAQGIKL
+519 DEELAAQGVRL

-543 HRSGLLERL
+543 HRSGLLEKL
-552 AAEGRLYLS
+552 ASEGRVYLS

-567 VLRSGMSLP
+567 VLRSGMALP
-576 DLSPEPDDPRDDADQ
+576 DLSPEPDDPREEADQ
-591 VGCGMLNPHA
+591 VGAGMLNPDT
-601 PDPGKSFFET
+601 PDPGKNFFET
-611 VKKRGQTPFQKG
+611 VKKRKH

>member
-1 MSSQPRP
+1 MSQ
-8 ATPSPRGTGVP
+8 GVP
-19 ALPIVGWLRDYQRA
+19 ALPIFGWLRDYQRA
-33 DLGPDV
+33 DLGPDLV
-39 LAGLTTAVMLVP
+39 AGLTTAVMLVP

-61 LPPIHGLYAALAPL
+61 LPPIHGLYAAVAPL
-75 LFYALLGT
+75 ILYAVLGT

-113 YVVIAAALGL
+113 YVLIAAALGM
-123 MVGGV
+123 MVGGI

-183 WDAIR
+183 WEAIQHA
-188 SSSAW
+188 SDC
-193 SWPTLSIG
+193 SWPTLTIG
-201 AASIA
+201 VLSIA
-206 ALVFSKKR
+206 ALVLCKNR
-214 FPRFPAALFVVVAAT
+214 WPRFPAALFVVVT
-229 LAVWALGLSTHG
+229 TTVAVWALGLSTRG

-247 VPAGLPGLRV
+247 VPAGLPGFSL
-257 PIVDAV
+257 PSVDSEI
-263 LVAQLIPAAATIALV
+263 LTQLFPAAATIALV
-278 SFMEAISVGRTFAQT
+278 SFMEAISVGRVFAQAH
-293 YRYEIYPNRE
+293 RYEISPNRE

-309 ANMAGGVTGG
+309 ANMTGGATGG
-319 YPIAGGFSRTAVNV
+319 YPIAGGFSRSAVNV

-345 TCAVVGITL
+345 TCAVVIITL

-377 ASLIDIRGA
+377 AGLIDIRGA
-386 AEVYRVKRA
+386 AEVFRVKRA
-395 DFFLLVLTFFATL
+395 DFYLLVLTFFATL

-423 VLLFLVQT
+423 VLLFLVRT
-431 TRPYFAVLGRIPES
+431 TRPYFAILGRIPAS
-445 QTYLNIARHPHAETL
+445 QTYVNIARHPHAETL

-474 GNVSFLKETVRRLV
+474 GNVSFLKETVRTLV
-488 RESEA
+488 RDSEA
-493 RVRYFVLEAAG
+493 PVRYFVLEAAG

-519 DEELSAQGIKL
+519 DEELAAQGVRL

-543 HRSGLLERL
+543 HRSGLLEKL
-552 AAEGRLYLS
+552 ASEGRVYLS

-567 VLRSGMSLP
+567 VLRSGMALP
-576 DLSPEPDDPRDDADQ
+576 DLSPEPDDPREEADQ
-591 VGCGMLNPHA
+591 VGAGMLNPDT
-601 PDPGKSFFET
+601 PDPGKNFFET
-611 VKKRGQTPFQKG
+611 VKKRKH